1 MPKDPATA
9 EIGVTEEIEVDSEA
23 EEITKEDHLVTLAT
37 DPRDVSIAR
46 KKATS
51 PGIALS
57 VNFYI
62 MQLDSLGNSIV
73 TGEDTEMAAAATEEA
88 GMTEITNE
96 EIAIGAERIA
106 AAEVEAE
113 AKALPRR
120 EENTEEEALQVQAEV
135 D

>member
-1 MPKDPATA
+1 M
-9 EIGVTEEIEVDSEA
+9 
-23 EEITKEDHLVTLAT
+23 
-37 DPRDVSIAR
+37 
-46 KKATS
+46 
-51 PGIALS
+51 
-57 VNFYI
+57 
-62 MQLDSLGNSIV
+62 
-73 TGEDTEMAAAATEEA
+73 AAATEEA

-120 EENTEEEALQVQAEV
+120 EENTFHSSLGN

>member
-73 TGEDTEMAAAATEEA
+73 TGEDTEMAAATEEA
-88 GMTEITNE
+88 EMTEITNE

>member
-23 EEITKEDHLVTLAT
+23 EEITKEDHLVTLAI

-73 TGEDTEMAAAATEEA
+73 TGEDTEMAAATEEA
-88 GMTEITNE
+88 EMTEITNE

>member
-62 MQLDSLGNSIV
+62 M
-73 TGEDTEMAAAATEEA
+73 
-88 GMTEITNE
+88 
-96 EIAIGAERIA
+96 
-106 AAEVEAE
+106 
-113 AKALPRR
+113 
-120 EENTEEEALQVQAEV
+120 
-135 D
+135 

>member
-1 MPKDPATA
+1 M
-9 EIGVTEEIEVDSEA
+9 
-23 EEITKEDHLVTLAT
+23 
-37 DPRDVSIAR
+37 
-46 KKATS
+46 
-51 PGIALS
+51 
-57 VNFYI
+57 
-62 MQLDSLGNSIV
+62 
-73 TGEDTEMAAAATEEA
+73 TGEDTEMAAATEEA
-88 GMTEITNE
+88 EMTEITNE